1 MDVKVGGQE
10 VSDEKTYIISTNN
23 YVAGQFKKYFGE
35 VDVPVKFYDTN
46 FIDRD
51 VLLEQVENA
60 KVINNVVEARI
71 IDVSK

>member
-1 MDVKVGGQE
+1 
-10 VSDEKTYIISTNN
+10 
-23 YVAGQFKKYFGE
+23 
-35 VDVPVKFYDTN
+35 VPVKFYDSN